1 MEESMKS
8 IVLTILVGLLLAAA
22 TCADARAQATA
33 QISGTAK
40 DQSGAVLPGVEI
52 KATQTETG
60 VSRDTVTNETGSYV
74 LPNLPIGPY
83 KLEASLPGF
92 RTYSQTGIVLQVD
105 SNPAINVTLA
115 VGQVAETVEVQAN
128 AALVET
134 RSTSLGAVVENTRI
148 LELALNGRQA
158 AELIALAGAAAPAP
172 VTDASARD
180 PFNKT
185 AFSIAG
191 GLNSGGSF
199 TLDGAFHNNP
209 QGNGYMS
216 TPFTDALH

>member
-1 MEESMKS
+1 MKR
-8 IVLTILVGLLLAAA
+8 IVLAVFVMI
-22 TCADARAQATA
+22 CAFSCVDAWAQATA
-33 QISGTAK
+33 QINGTAK

-92 RTYSQTGIVLQVD
+92 RTYSQTGIMLQVD

-172 VTDASARD
+172 V
-180 PFNKT
+180 
-185 AFSIAG
+185 
-191 GLNSGGSF
+191 
-199 TLDGAFHNNP
+199 
-209 QGNGYMS
+209 
-216 TPFTDALH
+216 